1 MAKYKRSLVFD
12 SWECRMIRCFLVVVL
27 ILALLACDVVAEPTR
42 WPTSTPP
49 LIEDASSDLPSAEK
63 KESLVVEQPSVA
75 TPMISNTG
83 LTLDA
88 ETVVTESG
96 LQIKDLIAGKGDRA
110 REGSIVVVH
119 YTGSLLDGTKFDSS
133 VDRGIPFEF
142 TLGQKSVIKG
152 WDEGVASMRIGGKR
166 QLVIPSDLA
175 YGDRGVGP
183 IIKPGDTL
191 VFEIELLDVKG
202 P

>member
-1 MAKYKRSLVFD
+1 MK
-12 SWECRMIRCFLVVVL
+12 
-27 ILALLACDVVAEPTR
+27 
-42 WPTSTPP
+42 
-49 LIEDASSDLPSAEK
+49 
-63 KESLVVEQPSVA
+63 
-75 TPMISNTG
+75 
-83 LTLDA
+83 
-88 ETVVTESG
+88 
-96 LQIKDLIAGKGDRA
+96 IKDLITGTGDRA

>member
-1 MAKYKRSLVFD
+1 
-12 SWECRMIRCFLVVVL
+12 MIRYLFMVGL

-49 LIEDASSDLPSAEK
+49 LEQDASTDLASTGKDVQQAVEQS
-63 KESLVVEQPSVA
+63 SLV
-75 TPMISNTG
+75 TPTSSDTE
-83 LTLDA
+83 LA
-88 ETVVTESG
+88 SETVVTKSG
-96 LQIKDLIAGKGDRA
+96 LKIKDLITGTGDRA
-110 REGSIVVVH
+110 RQGSVVVVH
-119 YTGSLLDGTKFDSS
+119 YTGRLLDGTKFDSS

-142 TLGQKSVIKG
+142 TLGQRSVIKG
-152 WDEGVASMRIGGKR
+152 WEEGVASMRMGGKR
-166 QLVIPSDLA
+166 QLIIPPDLA

-191 VFEIELLDVKG
+191 VFDIELLEVRD

>member
-1 MAKYKRSLVFD
+1 
-12 SWECRMIRCFLVVVL
+12 MIRYFLIVVL
-27 ILALLACDVVAEPTR
+27 ILSLLACDVIAEPTR
-42 WPTSTPP
+42 WPTSTPT
-49 LIEDASSDLPSAEK
+49 LVEDASRGLSSAEK
-63 KESLVVEQPSVA
+63 KESPIPEQPSVA
-75 TPMISNTG
+75 TPAIAKTE
-83 LTLDA
+83 LTINS

-96 LQIKDLIAGKGDRA
+96 LKIKDLITGTGDRA

-119 YTGSLLDGTKFDSS
+119 YNGSLLDGTKFDSS

-152 WDEGVASMRIGGKR
+152 WEEGVASMRIGGKR
-166 QLVIPSDLA
+166 RLIIPSDLA

>member
-1 MAKYKRSLVFD
+1 
-12 SWECRMIRCFLVVVL
+12 MIRYLFMAGL

-49 LIEDASSDLPSAEK
+49 LEQDASTDLASTGKDVQQA
-63 KESLVVEQPSVA
+63 VEQPSLV
-75 TPMISNTG
+75 TPTSSDTE
-83 LTLDA
+83 LA
-88 ETVVTESG
+88 SETVVTKSG
-96 LQIKDLIAGKGDRA
+96 LKIKDLITGTGDRA
-110 REGSIVVVH
+110 RQGSVVVVH
-119 YTGSLLDGTKFDSS
+119 YTGRLLDGTKFDSS

-142 TLGQKSVIKG
+142 TLGQRSVIKG
-152 WDEGVASMRIGGKR
+152 WEEGVASMRMGGKR
-166 QLVIPSDLA
+166 QLIIPSDLA

-191 VFEIELLDVKG
+191 VFDIELLEVRD

>member
-1 MAKYKRSLVFD
+1 MVFD
-12 SWECRMIRCFLVVVL
+12 YLECQMIRYFLILIL

-49 LIEDASSDLPSAEK
+49 IQQDASSEDASSELTSAEK
-63 KESLVVEQPSVA
+63 EAPQVVKQPPNS
-75 TPMISNTG
+75 TPMISNTE
-83 LTLDA
+83 LTPDA

-96 LQIKDLIAGKGDRA
+96 LKIKDLITGTGDRA

-133 VDRGIPFEF
+133 VDRGTPFEF

-152 WDEGVASMRIGGKR
+152 WEEGVASMRIGGKR
-166 QLVIPSDLA
+166 QLIIPSDLA

>member
-1 MAKYKRSLVFD
+1 
-12 SWECRMIRCFLVVVL
+12 MIRYFLIAAL
-27 ILALLACDVVAEPTR
+27 ILGVSACDVVAEPTR

-49 LIEDASSDLPSAEK
+49 LIEDSSSDLPSAQK

-75 TPMISNTG
+75 TPTISNTE

-152 WDEGVASMRIGGKR
+152 WEEGVASMKVGGKR
-166 QLVIPSDLA
+166 QLVIPSELA

-191 VFEIELLDVKG
+191 VFDIELLDVKG

>member
-1 MAKYKRSLVFD
+1 
-12 SWECRMIRCFLVVVL
+12 MIRYFLILVL

-49 LIEDASSDLPSAEK
+49 IEQVEQVEQVEQDASSELLSAEK
-63 KESLVVEQPSVA
+63 EDPQAVKQPPNS
-75 TPMISNTG
+75 TPMISNTE
-83 LTLDA
+83 LTPDA

-96 LQIKDLIAGKGDRA
+96 LKIKDLITGTGDRA

-133 VDRGIPFEF
+133 VDRGTPFEF

-152 WDEGVASMRIGGKR
+152 WEEGVASMRIGGKR
-166 QLVIPSDLA
+166 QLIIPSDLA

>member
-1 MAKYKRSLVFD
+1 
-12 SWECRMIRCFLVVVL
+12 MIRSFLVVVL

-42 WPTSTPP
+42 WPTSTPH
-49 LIEDASSDLPSAEK
+49 LKEDASSDLPSAEK

-152 WDEGVASMRIGGKR
+152 WEEGVASMKVGGKR
-166 QLVIPSDLA
+166 QLVIPSELA

-191 VFEIELLDVKG
+191 VFDIELLDVKG

>member
-1 MAKYKRSLVFD
+1 
-12 SWECRMIRCFLVVVL
+12 MIRYFLILFL

-49 LIEDASSDLPSAEK
+49 IEQDASSELSSAEK
-63 KESLVVEQPSVA
+63 EDPQAVKQPPNS
-75 TPMISNTG
+75 TPMISNTK
-83 LTLDA
+83 LTPDA

-96 LQIKDLIAGKGDRA
+96 LKIKDFITGTGDRA

-133 VDRGIPFEF
+133 VDRGTPFEF

-152 WDEGVASMRIGGKR
+152 WEEGVASMRIGGKR
-166 QLVIPSDLA
+166 QLIIPSDLA
-175 YGDRGVGP
+175 YGDRGIGP

>member
-1 MAKYKRSLVFD
+1 
-12 SWECRMIRCFLVVVL
+12 MIRYLFVVGL

-49 LIEDASSDLPSAEK
+49 LKQDASTDLASTGKDVQQA
-63 KESLVVEQPSVA
+63 VEQPSLV
-75 TPMISNTG
+75 TPTSST
-83 LTLDA
+83 TELDSA
-88 ETVVTESG
+88 SETVVTKSG
-96 LQIKDLIAGKGDRA
+96 LKIKDLITGTGDRA
-110 REGSIVVVH
+110 RQGSVVAVH
-119 YTGSLLDGTKFDSS
+119 YTGRLLDGTKFDSS

-142 TLGQKSVIKG
+142 TLGQRSVIKG
-152 WDEGVASMRIGGKR
+152 WEEGVASMRMGGKR
-166 QLVIPSDLA
+166 QLIIPPDLA

-191 VFEIELLDVKG
+191 VFEIELLEVTD